1 RRLRAQA
8 AAAVA
13 VAPAAEPAEPLRL
26 AAGGSRQIEKDCTER
41 DDAAENISDSF
52 VAKIDR
58 PARALLWSRFACG
71 EPRADEQHVAALVHK
86 AERMTLAAE
95 AIQSPVEAPQSPVE
109 APQSSIVSSP
119 SPATKMPHFL
129 PDEWLHWAAFI
140 GDTPARAPLDPHEMQ
155 RRLAW
160 AHDQQPDAWRH
171 GFRDHPHRGKLLRT
185 YPGLSVEL
193 HAYADGNL
201 KRCVAGHST
210 TLFFANGDWQC
221 DVREPQVGYYYYC
234 AERVWCCQ
242 RSDGSVEYRY
252 DDGRVER
259 VDARGSSTV
268 TYCSGEVVVQ
278 LGAHACSCAT
288 PRCSQAATSSAA

>member
-1 RRLRAQA
+1 PPARIFGRGRTRRRLRAQA

-268 TYCSGEVVVQ
+268 TYRSGEVVVQ
-278 LGAHACSCAT
+278 LGAHAG
-288 PRCSQAATSSAA
+288 